1 MFRGGF
7 TASLSARAKQQ
18 VKIIKKTVLWPL
30 MISIYRVYDGWQTET
45 NMETNVCE
53 IRGWGR
59 TAGGYSEGETRGGLS
74 STE

>member
-7 TASLSARAKQQ
+7 PASLSARAKRQ
-18 VKIIKKTVLWPL
+18 VKVMKKMVLWPQ
-30 MISIYRVYDGWQTET
+30 MISIYRVNDGRQTET